1 MHECIWFFVG
11 IGKRRVAPV
20 FQVDIAAIVYCL
32 IRIQEGIHMVQLP
45 FSIIDNFHFGGDAVF
60 TFDHLVLGIDE
71 NDREICF
78 CEFDFLV
85 IRFEI
90 IDIRVLSGTDNRR
103 NQKRDKN
110 KFLIKYVLLSE

>member
-1 MHECIWFFVG
+1 
-11 IGKRRVAPV
+11 
-20 FQVDIAAIVYCL
+20 
-32 IRIQEGIHMVQLP
+32 MVQLP

-60 TFDHLVLGIDE
+60 TFDLLVLGIDE

-103 NQKRDKN
+103 NQKKR
-110 KFLIKYVLLSE
+110 